1 MKLFNFFNIGEK
13 MRMFYS
19 FLIGT
24 LVLIGCAHV
33 QVDAPKDPIKMD
45 ISMRLDVYQHVV
57 KDIDDIENLVNGK
70 EADAA
75 KKLSDIIVPP
85 AHADDMN
92 PALREAALR
101 RKDRLAEI
109 SSLEASGVIGEDK
122 SALLALR
129 GSSPQADSLIAQENS
144 DRLIIYRSIAAQNG
158 TPVEEVQKLYA
169 QRLQAK
175 APSGTAIEKSNG
187 EWIVKR

>member
-1 MKLFNFFNIGEK
+1 

-24 LVLIGCAHV
+24 LVLIGCARI

-57 KDIDDIENLVNGK
+57 KDIDDIENLVSGEK
-70 EADAA
+70 SSTA
-75 KKLSDIIVPP
+75 KKLSDIIVPQ

-92 PALREAALR
+92 PAVREAALR
-101 RKDRLAEI
+101 RKDRLAQI
-109 SSLEASGVIGEDK
+109 SSLEARGVIGENK

-129 GSSPQADSLIAQENS
+129 GSAAEAGSLIAQENS
-144 DRLIIYRSIAAQNG
+144 DRLMIYQSIAAQNG
-158 TPVEEVQKLYA
+158 TPIEEVQKLYV
-169 QRLQAK
+169 QRLQAN

-187 EWIVKR
+187 EWTIKS